1 MDSYTFLRMIEE
13 HVLLPVII
21 AFGAAILLICK
32 HFFDKISKSIV
43 AKNEIS
49 EMDKQA
55 SIRNKLMI
63 TLQES
68 VKTAV
73 ASNMQ
78 TASAMKSGGRKLEE
92 YQIQELNNSAM
103 NIVLG
108 SLPPSLTEEGGVLLD
123 FIGSREKLNGLI
135 SAMIEKYVY
144 EYKLSEMKSKNQ
156 IPIEDGTDIST
167 GEDSQ
172 DNNVETEYAESD
184 ARSMN
189 EDVILE
195 QEPAVCSDDN
205 CVNERCETHR
215 KVRKTPTLY

>member
-1 MDSYTFLRMIEE
+1 MDSYTFFRMIEE

-123 FIGSREKLNGLI
+123 FIGSKEKLNGLI

-156 IPIEDGTDIST
+156 IPSDDKTDVSIE
-167 GEDSQ
+167 EDSK
-172 DNNVETEYAESD
+172 DNTETEYIESD
-184 ARSMN
+184 SSSMN
-189 EDVILE
+189 EDIILE
-195 QEPAVCSDDN
+195 QEPEVCSNNN
-205 CVNERCETHR
+205 CGNERCETHR
-215 KVRKTPTLY
+215 KIKKTPTLY

>member
-1 MDSYTFLRMIEE
+1 MDSYTFFRMIEE

-49 EMDKQA
+49 EMDKQV

-123 FIGSREKLNGLI
+123 FIGSKEKLNGLI

-144 EYKLSEMKSKNQ
+144 EYKISEMRSKNQ
-156 IPIEDGTDIST
+156 IPADDESDVPT
-167 GEDSQ
+167 GEYPQ
-172 DNNVETEYAESD
+172 DNSETEYHESD
-184 ARSMN
+184 PSSTR

-195 QEPAVCSDDN
+195 QEPEVCSDDN
-205 CVNERCETHR
+205 YDNEKCETHR
-215 KVRKTPTLY
+215 KIRKTPTLY